1 MAGAMAAALVGC
13 SGARRGK
20 PKPAPDST
28 ESLTPPVAT
37 RAGFGAAGRPV
48 VMQVVAHP
56 DDDLHFMNPDTL
68 GGLDRSVPLVSVYVT
83 GGGSYGV
90 NAVPGHPKPLPDVP
104 AYVSARQQGLRQ
116 AYAAMLGLGLFAP
129 WTRSTL
135 TVPDGGE
142 VEVQSLTHRG
152 RRVDLV
158 FLSID
163 MHTRAGPR
171 TQVGMT
177 QLWADSGA
185 QAATVVVPGSPVTR
199 LRHYSRDQLIGTLAH
214 LFDRFRPTVIRTLDP
229 DPDVQVH
236 NAHNPRGSD
245 QRGFSDHPDHTAV
258 ALFTWAAMTQW
269 VGRATSAGGKAPV
282 FLTEVYRGYYNQRWP
297 INLPGTIVRQKA
309 RYLDDYGGGP
319 DWNCGNPSGCGDYS
333 VGSGASLRDKR
344 NWVRSTHYRYP
355 TSGPQG
361 VAGPGGELT
370 VYGVLGMRAARWT
383 RGTAG
388 EPVAGKAAWSAPEDL
403 GGGPLAPA
411 LSVVTLS
418 GRRDLLFGLRFS
430 GLGAASAGNTREV
443 VFLEQHSAGGPFP
456 ETWSSLGNPERNPV
470 RGRRVGPPTAVLGR
484 DGRVHVFVRNASK
497 GLSTRVRDTAGHWSP
512 WRNLA
517 GGQVQEGLT
526 AAVDG
531 TGRIHVF
538 AAGRGAV
545 HGWAQSAPG
554 AEVRYRGPL
563 RLGAPPAEAPSAAS
577 AADGSLVLAY
587 RVPESAQI
595 VVERLTGSGRTWQP
609 LSAVR
614 QTGFGPLALLPGAGR
629 GAGPVLAVR
638 TDTGGALLAGP
649 GPGTVPVGAPT
660 TAFCVGRPALV
671 PVRPHGA
678 GNVTGSVLV
687 ALGAGAAPV
696 TL

>member
-1 MAGAMAAALVGC
+1 MGSMAGAMAAALAGC
-13 SGARRGK
+13 SGAKK
-20 PKPAPDST
+20 PKPASNSAEP
-28 ESLTPPVAT
+28 LTLPVAT
-37 RAGFGAAGRPV
+37 RVGFGTAARPL

-56 DDDLHFMNPDTL
+56 DDDLYFMNPDTL
-68 GGLDRSVPLVSVYVT
+68 GGLGQTVPLVSVYVT

-90 NAVPGHPKPLPDVP
+90 NAVPGRHKPLPDVP
-104 AYVSARQQGLRQ
+104 AYVSARRQGLRQ

-142 VEVQSLTHRG
+142 VEVQSLTHQG

-163 MHTRAGPR
+163 MHTRVGIGTR
-171 TQVGMT
+171 VGMT
-177 QLWADSGA
+177 QLWADPGV
-185 QAATVVVPGSPVTR
+185 QVATVVVPGSPVATS
-199 LRHYSRDQLIGTLAH
+199 RHYSRDQLIETLAH

-229 DPDVQVH
+229 DPDGQVH

-245 QRGFSDHPDHTAV
+245 QRGYSDHPDHTAV

-269 VGRATSAGGKAPV
+269 VGRSTSSGGKAPV
-282 FLTEVYRGYYNQRWP
+282 FLTETYRGYYNQRWP
-297 INLPGTIVRQKA
+297 INLPDTIVRQKA
-309 RYLDDYGGGP
+309 RYLDDYGGNP
-319 DWNCGNPSGCGDYS
+319 DWRCGDPSGCGDYS
-333 VGSGASLRDKR
+333 VGSGSSLRSKR

-370 VYGVLGMRAARWT
+370 VYGVLGIRAARWT
-383 RGTAG
+383 RSTAG
-388 EPVAGKAAWSAPEDL
+388 KTAWSAPEDL

-411 LSVVTLS
+411 LSVVTTPD
-418 GRRDLLFGLRFS
+418 RRDLLFALRFS
-430 GLGAASAGNTREV
+430 GLGAASADNTRDV
-443 VFLEQHSAGGPFP
+443 VFLEQQSAEGPFP
-456 ETWSSLGNPERNPV
+456 DTWSSLGNPERNPV

-484 DGRVHVFVRNASK
+484 DGRVHVFTRNASK

-512 WRNLA
+512 WQNLA

-545 HGWAQSAPG
+545 HEWAQSARG
-554 AEVRYRGPL
+554 AAVRYRGPL
-563 RLGAPPAEAPSAAS
+563 RLSAPPAEAPSAAT

-587 RVPESAQI
+587 RVPETARI
-595 VVERLTGSGRTWQP
+595 VVERLAGSGRNWQP
-609 LSAVR
+609 ASAVR

-629 GAGPVLAVR
+629 GAGPILAVR

-660 TAFCVGRPALV
+660 TAFCVGRPAVV
-671 PVRPHGA
+671 PAPSHGV
-678 GNVTGSVLV
+678 GNATGPVLV
-687 ALGAGAAPV
+687 ALGARTAPV